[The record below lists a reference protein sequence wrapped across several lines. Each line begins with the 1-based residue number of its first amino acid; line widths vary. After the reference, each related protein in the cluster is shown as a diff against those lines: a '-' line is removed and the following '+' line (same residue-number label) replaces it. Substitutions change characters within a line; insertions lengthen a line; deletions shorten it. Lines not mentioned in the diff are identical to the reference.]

1 MRASLAAH
9 RQTSECSIAMNSTV
23 SPPLPSN
30 PRIGSGY
37 AQGVV
42 LCLAAGICWSVMGLF
57 IRLIEVADA
66 WQILFYRSV
75 ALIAF
80 LAVIL
85 SLRSHGR
92 LWTTVAAAGTSG
104 VLGGLSLV
112 VAFSG
117 GVYSLQA
124 TSVANAVFLF
134 ASSPLIAALLGRLLL
149 GESVRR
155 ATWIAM
161 AVALVGITIMVA
173 EGISL
178 GRGDGNFAA
187 LMAGAGFAGF
197 AVALRRGRLS
207 DMLPAV
213 FLGGVFAAVFAFLV
227 CMATGK
233 GIMLPARDM
242 TISLSLGVFALGLG
256 LILFTIGSKTIPAA
270 EIALLSMT
278 EVILAPIWVWLFLGE
293 TANTNVLLG
302 GFILLAA
309 LIGNALSGV
318 RKKPVPLIQ

>member
-1 MRASLAAH
+1 MTA
-9 RQTSECSIAMNSTV
+9 TV
-23 SPPLPSN
+23 SPPLPSQ
-30 PRIGSGY
+30 PRLGGAY
-37 AQGVV
+37 AQGVM

-57 IRLIEVADA
+57 IRMIEVADA

-85 SLRSHGR
+85 SWRSRGR
-92 LWTTVAAAGTSG
+92 LWTAVAAAGTSG
-104 VLGGLSLV
+104 VIGGFCLV
-112 VAFSG
+112 AAFAG
-117 GVYSLQA
+117 GIYSIQA

-134 ASSPLIAALLGRLLL
+134 AASPLIAALLGRLLL

-161 AVALVGITIMVA
+161 AVALVGMGIMVA

-178 GRGDGNFAA
+178 GRGDGNVAA
-187 LMAGAGFAGF
+187 LMSALGFAGF
-197 AVALRRGRLS
+197 AVALRRGRQS
-207 DMLPAV
+207 DMMPAV

-233 GIMLPARDM
+233 GIVLPVRDM
-242 TISLSLGVFALGLG
+242 TISLSLGIFSLGFG
-256 LILFTIGSKTIPAA
+256 MILFTIGSKTIPAA
-270 EIALLSMT
+270 ETALLSMT
-278 EVILAPIWVWLFLGE
+278 EVILAPIWVWLFLSE
-293 TANTNVLLG
+293 TANANVLVG
-302 GFILLAA
+302 GVILLGA

-318 RKKPVPLIQ
+318 RKKPVPLLQ